1 MVSPLLDV
9 IYDGLNKFLFRLLP
23 HWTQGQKD
31 ERIFMWDPIVML
43 AAKVTG
49 LLDPHVWHKPSHQF
63 DYVFVYSTFSSKM
76 LSDSNYPMEIVKE
89 VGVPLLDQV
98 IKDQEN
104 KSAREN
110 IFSEL
115 GMSCDDPFLLFNDE
129 PSAEHH

>member
-1 MVSPLLDV
+1 
-9 IYDGLNKFLFRLLP
+9 
-23 HWTQGQKD
+23 
-31 ERIFMWDPIVML
+31 
-43 AAKVTG
+43 
-49 LLDPHVWHKPSHQF
+49 
-63 DYVFVYSTFSSKM
+63 M

-115 GMSCDDPFLLFNDE
+115 GMSCDDPFLLFNVE
-129 PSAEHH
+129 PSAEHHYLDWKVNSS